1 MFGILYASFG
11 TSHDDARARQIDAV
25 AAALRDAFPGAV
37 LEQAFT
43 SGMIR
48 RSLDGRGIH
57 VPSVPE
63 ALRLLA
69 DAGVDEVLVQ
79 PGHLLPGEEF
89 DKLSREVAS
98 EAGRFASV
106 EIAQPLLASTDDLRR
121 VAGIMVARFPA
132 RPGTAV
138 VLMGHGTPAFANV
151 VYAALDYQMKDL
163 GRADIHV
170 ATVEAYPALSDAEAR
185 VRAMPE
191 VGTVILAPLML
202 VAGDHATNDMAGDEA
217 DSWASTFR
225 AHGYEVVCDLT
236 GLGELPEVQALYV
249 EHARSAARRLMAVA
263 R

>member
-25 AAALRDAFPGAV
+25 AAALREAFPDAV
-37 LEQAFT
+37 LQQAFT

-48 RSLDGRGIH
+48 RSLDARGIH

-63 ALRLLA
+63 GLRLLA
-69 DAGVDEVLVQ
+69 DAGAEGVLVQ

-89 DKLSREVAS
+89 DKLEREVAH

-106 EIAQPLLASTDDLRR
+106 EIARPLLASTEDLRR
-121 VAGIMVARFPA
+121 VADIMAVRFPA
-132 RPGTAV
+132 RPGAAV
-138 VLMGHGTPAFANV
+138 VLMGHGTPSFANV

-163 GRADIHV
+163 GRDDIHV
-170 ATVEAYPALSDAEAR
+170 ATVEAYPALAEAEAR
-185 VRAMPE
+185 VRAMPG
-191 VGTVILAPLML
+191 VRAVILAPLML

-217 DSWASTFR
+217 DSWASTFK
-225 AHGYEVVCDLT
+225 AHGYDVVCDLT

-249 EHARSAARRLMAVA
+249 EHARAAVRRLMAAA